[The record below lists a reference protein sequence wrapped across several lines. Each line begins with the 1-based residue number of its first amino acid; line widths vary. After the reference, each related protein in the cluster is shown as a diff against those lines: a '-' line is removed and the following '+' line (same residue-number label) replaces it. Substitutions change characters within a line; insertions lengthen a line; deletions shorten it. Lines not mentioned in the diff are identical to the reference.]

1 VRSFYRPLRGE
12 QLHSQKLAS
21 RHRLGMRRCHVTQ
34 RASLAP
40 ADAPLV
46 AEILPRDGVGRLGGR
61 EMKRKPNQDKQAT
74 INCGNS
80 DNAKLAYMAMFRYAF
95 GRMTYMPSVV
105 IDIIKANAEN
115 LTTSTLELLDRDLTD
130 EAKRYERAYNVKS
143 TSNYSNY
150 GMDCDRDLW
159 LGFHRWVKG
168 EIEKRN
174 SM

>member
-1 VRSFYRPLRGE
+1 
-12 QLHSQKLAS
+12 
-21 RHRLGMRRCHVTQ
+21 M
-34 RASLAP
+34 
-40 ADAPLV
+40 
-46 AEILPRDGVGRLGGR
+46 
-61 EMKRKPNQDKQAT
+61 RKPKQDTQS
-74 INCGNS
+74 IIRCGNS

-130 EAKRYERAYNVKS
+130 EAKRYERVYKGKS

-150 GMDCDRDLW
+150 GMDFDRDLW
-159 LGFHRWVKG
+159 LGFHDWVKD
-168 EIEKRN
+168 EIVKRN